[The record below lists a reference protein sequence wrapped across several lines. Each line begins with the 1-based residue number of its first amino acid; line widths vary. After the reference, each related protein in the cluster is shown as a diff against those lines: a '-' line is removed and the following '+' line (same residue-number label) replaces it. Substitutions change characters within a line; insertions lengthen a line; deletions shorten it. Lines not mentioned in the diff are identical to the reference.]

1 MTAKLQKYSLNDFN
15 NLLFNGFNYEL
26 PAETISI
33 ISELALEVGSPDY
46 VKTPVFKKRENPMK
60 VSISND
66 DDIDRNWGGSNG
78 GGGSNLGLGSNGGGG
93 SKKRRGGNKNTE
105 ISEGEWE
112 TIRNFQTTKIEDRE
126 GIDYEIDNIRSYLNK
141 ITDKNFSDFCPKIM
155 ELIDG
160 VISRT
165 SEDIKQVSL
174 AIFDIAS
181 TNRFYSKIY
190 ADLYTE
196 IIKKYDVM
204 KGTFEESLSNF
215 SELFNIIEYIDP
227 KVDYDK
233 FCKINKDNEKRKALG
248 AFFIN
253 LSINGVIPL
262 VTIQNIT
269 RTLLYQIY
277 KYISEENKKNEVDEL
292 TENVALF
299 YKKEFYENDDV
310 KYELIEG
317 YTITEIIERI
327 AISKVKD
334 YKSLTNKTIFKF
346 MDMIDM

>member
-1 MTAKLQKYSLNDFN
+1 MAAKLNRYTLDGFN
-15 NLLFNGFNYEL
+15 NLLFNGFNYVL
-26 PAETISI
+26 PAETIGI

-46 VKTPVFKKRENPMK
+46 VKTPIFKKRENPMK
-60 VSISND
+60 SSMND
-66 DDIDRNWGGSNG
+66 DGDINGGGSNG
-78 GGGSNLGLGSNGGGG
+78 GGSNGGG

-112 TIRNFQTTKIEDRE
+112 TIRNFQTTKIGDRE
-126 GIDYEIDNIRSYLNK
+126 GIDCEIDNIRSYLNK
-141 ITDKNFSDFCPKIM
+141 ITDKNFSDFCPKIL

-160 VISRT
+160 VISGT

-174 AIFDIAS
+174 EIFDIAS

-190 ADLYTE
+190 ADLYTK

-204 KGTFEESLSNF
+204 RGAFEDSLSNF
-215 SELFNIIEYIDP
+215 SELFNIIEYVDP

-262 VTIQNIT
+262 ATIQNIT
-269 RTLLYQIY
+269 RVLLSQIY

-299 YKKEFYENDDV
+299 YKKEFYENDENV
-310 KYELIEG
+310 TYELIEG

-327 AISKVKD
+327 SISKVKD